1 MVRKAGTGKVC
12 MKLTTNNLKYFSII
26 SIGVA
31 LAYLVNKFQGAISP
45 LFLSMVFGLVLVNVG
60 GWSKQ
65 GKEAATFAARKC
77 LRLGVVLLGFQ
88 ISIDKFIEV
97 GPRGLLAVAIIVA
110 GVFLGLRFFAKR
122 AGLSDSLST
131 LIAGGFAICGA
142 TAIAAIS
149 STRKSEERDVSYAV
163 ALVALCGTLSVFVIP
178 GMAHIFS
185 LGDATAGAWIGA
197 AVHDVGQVI
206 ATASLMSPE
215 ALDSAVIVKL
225 TRVVLLIPLILLL
238 ASRSGTG
245 EKKSLRTATP
255 TFVIAFVI
263 CALVVNALSLPD
275 TAMTAGKELS
285 KILLSLG
292 LFGMGLGVKWASIKA
307 LGSKPLLVGL
317 VAWVACGGFALAVIT
332 AVGL

>member
-1 MVRKAGTGKVC
+1 
-12 MKLTTNNLKYFSII
+12 MKLTANNVKYFSII
-26 SIGVA
+26 SVGVA
-31 LAYLVNKFQGAISP
+31 LAYLVNRFEGAISP
-45 LFLSMVFGLVLVNVG
+45 LFFSMVLGLIVVNAG
-60 GWSKQ
+60 GWSDK
-65 GKEAATFAARKC
+65 GREAATFAAKKC

-97 GPRGLLAVAIIVA
+97 GPKGLLAVAIIVA
-110 GVFLGLRFFAKR
+110 GVFLGLRYFAKR

-131 LIAGGFAICGA
+131 FIAGGFAICGA

-178 GMAHIFS
+178 VLATLFDLS
-185 LGDATAGAWIGA
+185 DATAGAWIGA

-225 TRVVLLIPLILLL
+225 TRVVLLIPLILFL
-238 ASRSGTG
+238 SSTNKDHGS

-255 TFVIAFVI
+255 TFVIGFVL
-263 CALVVNALSLPD
+263 CALVVNALSLPES
-275 TAMTAGKELS
+275 AISAGKELS
-285 KILLSLG
+285 KIFLSLG
-292 LFGMGLGVKWASIKA
+292 LFGMGLGVKWSSIKA
-307 LGSKPLLVGL
+307 LGAKPLIVGL
-317 VAWVACGGFALAVIT
+317 VAWVVCGGFALGVIE

>member
-1 MVRKAGTGKVC
+1 

-26 SIGVA
+26 SVGVS
-31 LAYLVNKFQGAISP
+31 LAYLVNRFEGAISP
-45 LFLSMVFGLVLVNVG
+45 LFLSMVFGLILVNTV
-60 GWSKQ
+60 GWSKE

-77 LRLGVVLLGFQ
+77 LRLGVVFLGFQ

-97 GPRGLLAVAIIVA
+97 GPKGLLAVVLIVA
-110 GVFLGLRFFAKR
+110 GVFLGLSFIAKR
-122 AGLSDSLST
+122 VGLSDSLST
-131 LIAGGFAICGA
+131 FIAGGFAICGA

-178 GMAHIFS
+178 VLAQVFS
-185 LGDATAGAWIGA
+185 LSDATAGAWIGA

-206 ATASLMSPE
+206 ATASLLGPE

-225 TRVVLLIPLILLL
+225 TRVVMLIPLILFLT
-238 ASRSGTG
+238 ARNNEG

-255 TFVIAFVI
+255 TFVIGFVV
-263 CALVVNALSLPD
+263 CALLVNALSLPD
-275 TAMTAGKELS
+275 STITAGKEIS
-285 KILLSLG
+285 KILLSIG

-307 LGSKPLLVGL
+307 LGSKPLIVGL
-317 VAWVACGGFALAVIT
+317 VAWVACGGFALAVIQ